1 MSKNY
6 HGVTSHEVQARH
18 IGALLHRQ
26 MNWLPDRRPALWP
39 PTIQKYQV
47 DSATASYIAYTML
60 PTPRLVVD
68 DTYFPR
74 AATCG
79 RPLPPNFS
87 SINLLRSAPQCSCV
101 LLCAPV
107 CSSVLLCAPVCSCGV
122 PWFSLQVLLCATPV
136 FPSQKPTMSLLKSVD
151 SHGSRIQISTCT
163 HYHWILLQS
172 LQSCPMFISFP
183 LLHQC
188 YLLQEMMKV
197 QKLLMVILCQD
208 YGHKRQYKKFF
219 NLDDMYKMKLK

>member
-1 MSKNY
+1 MIKIMSKNY

-26 MNWLPDRRPALWP
+26 MNWLPDRRLALYP

-60 PTPRLVVD
+60 PIPRLVVD
-68 DTYFPR
+68 YTYFPR

-101 LLCAPV
+101 LLWCAMVFLAGALV
-107 CSSVLLCAPVCSCGV
+107 CNPCFSFAETHHVITQVC
-122 PWFSLQVLLCATPV
+122 
-136 FPSQKPTMSLLKSVD
+136 
-151 SHGSRIQISTCT
+151 
-163 HYHWILLQS
+163 
-172 LQSCPMFISFP
+172 
-183 LLHQC
+183 
-188 YLLQEMMKV
+188 
-197 QKLLMVILCQD
+197 
-208 YGHKRQYKKFF
+208 
-219 NLDDMYKMKLK
+219 

>member
-60 PTPRLVVD
+60 PIPRLVVD
-68 DTYFPR
+68 YTYFPR

-107 CSSVLLCAPVCSCGV
+107 CSSVLLCAPVVCHGFPCRCCGV
-122 PWFSLQVLLCATPV
+122 QPLFFLRRNPPCHYSRVLTV
-136 FPSQKPTMSLLKSVD
+136 MGV
-151 SHGSRIQISTCT
+151 GSRYQLVLTTIEFFCS
-163 HYHWILLQS
+163 HYKAVLCLS
-172 LQSCPMFISFP
+172 VFLFFISVT
-183 LLHQC
+183 C
-188 YLLQEMMKV
+188 CRK
-197 QKLLMVILCQD
+197 
-208 YGHKRQYKKFF
+208 
-219 NLDDMYKMKLK
+219 

>member
-26 MNWLPDRRPALWP
+26 MNWLPDRRLALWP
-39 PTIQKYQV
+39 QTVQKYQV

-87 SINLLRSAPQCSCV
+87 SINLLRSAP
-101 LLCAPV
+101 V
-107 CSSVLLCAPVCSCGV
+107 CSSMLLNAPVCSCGV

-136 FPSQKPTMSLLKSVD
+136 FPSQKPTKSLLKSVD

-163 HYHWILLQS
+163 HYQ
-172 LQSCPMFISFP
+172 
-183 LLHQC
+183 
-188 YLLQEMMKV
+188 
-197 QKLLMVILCQD
+197 
-208 YGHKRQYKKFF
+208 
-219 NLDDMYKMKLK
+219 